1 MMRHLVTLAV
11 LLASLALYARGFSS
25 LSLMTLV
32 AAGAFECW
40 FWVRIVRGRP
50 AETPRV
56 PQQP

>member
-1 MMRHLVTLAV
+1 MMRHLVTFAI
-11 LLASLALYARGFSS
+11 LLVALVLYARGFSS
-25 LSLMTLV
+25 LSLGAIL

-40 FWVRIVRGRP
+40 FWVRLFRGGP